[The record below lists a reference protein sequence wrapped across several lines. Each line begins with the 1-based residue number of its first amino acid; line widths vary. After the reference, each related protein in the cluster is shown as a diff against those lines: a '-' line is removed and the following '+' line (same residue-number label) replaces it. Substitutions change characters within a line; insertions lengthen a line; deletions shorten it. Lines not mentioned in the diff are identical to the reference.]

1 MFAQMMLLNNL
12 GSVDI
17 GFFVG
22 CAVAIVL
29 VVAIYFLI
37 PVFNKKQYR
46 EQRENLK
53 KREEAFKSYKGIS
66 AAQDESASADVL
78 SCENKQDNAECE
90 QKDSRDE
97 IKDGAEG

>member
-1 MFAQMMLLNNL
+1 MLLNSL

-53 KREEAFKSYKGIS
+53 KREEAFKSYKGVS
-66 AAQDESASADVL
+66 TAQDESASADVL

-90 QKDSRDE
+90 LKDSRDE